1 MRTKRLNI
9 TLDRE
14 IADTLSEIARETK
27 EKKSHII
34 EKALLFYFDYLDI
47 TIAEERIE
55 KLKKGKTK
63 LIPAE
68 KIYKELGI

>member
-1 MRTKRLNI
+1 MKTKRLNI
-9 TLDRE
+9 TLNKE
-14 IADTLSEIARETK
+14 VADILSEIARERK

-34 EKALLFYFDYLDI
+34 EKALLYYFDYLDI

-63 LIPAE
+63 AIPAE
-68 KIYKELGI
+68 KVYKELGI